1 MNKQPDE
8 TTITLWIDGELE
20 GEELG
25 RVEAWAREHPEL
37 LAERDAIRA
46 MRADI
51 RESVP
56 SSVEPPYADFFNQR
70 ILRHIEEEQRAQAVS
85 PPVGTRRSF
94 WQWLAVP
101 AAAAAMLLCF
111 YMGTRVSDPAT
122 NAAPSVVAVS
132 TVSTVYTP
140 DGDVSADMFRAD
152 GADATVIVLKGLED
166 IPDDVEMVG
175 EPARSGDSGAVMVS
189 TGTFF

>member
-20 GEELG
+20 GEDLR
-25 RVEAWAREHPEL
+25 RVEAWAQDHPEL

-46 MRADI
+46 MSADI
-51 RESVP
+51 REAVP
-56 SSVEPPYADFFNQR
+56 ASTEPPYADFFNQR
-70 ILRHIEEEQRAQAVS
+70 ILRHIEDEQHVRVLTS
-85 PPVGTRRSF
+85 STGTTRSF
-94 WQWLAVP
+94 WQWFAVP

-111 YMGTRVSDPAT
+111 YMGMRVSEPTSHAS
-122 NAAPSVVAVS
+122 PPVVAVS

-140 DGDVSADMFRAD
+140 DGDVSADLFRAED
-152 GADATVIVLKGLED
+152 ADATVIVLTGLED

-175 EPARSGDSGAVMVS
+175 GPAMDKESDAVMVS
-189 TGTFF
+189 TGAFY